1 MAHTAVTVKN
11 ITTEEELESFIE
23 AIFKDF
29 KEFETTKIHF
39 DNNLFKIHLKIKG
52 DKYNATIT
60 TSVMK
65 YILDIQNCFYKLFQQ
80 YTGKEP
86 NKAERQRLE
95 IVATVNSGSSDI
107 VTLLIEQCNVIQE
120 AIKNMTGTQTFA
132 TLIAGISVFLLV
144 KIYNR
149 RADSYDKKIAAEA
162 ELQKQKLQNERDRE
176 LFDTMLESVKILVDG
191 RTRSLKNLAKIDG
204 AAEMEV
210 DDHPITKGEL
220 SERIKNLAVTEEEMI
235 ATEIGDYKI
244 SEITMNFEKS
254 SAKATL
260 INNTTTEVFHNVVI
274 QPKSI
279 IDGSYTI
286 LKKAQDKE
294 LVTLQLITVRKN
306 NKLVR
311 ATFDK
316 LLPYDQ
322 SLHKA

>member
-1 MAHTAVTVKN
+1 MPHTEVTVKN

-29 KEFETTKIHF
+29 KEFEATEIHF
-39 DNNLFKIHLKIKG
+39 DKNLFKIHLKIKG

-65 YILDIQNCFYKLFQQ
+65 YILDIQNCFYKLFKQ
-80 YTGKEP
+80 YTGKMP

-132 TLIAGISVFLLV
+132 TLIVGLAVLLLI

-162 ELQKQKLQNERDRE
+162 ELQKQKLQNQRDRDC
-176 LFDTMLESVKILVDG
+176 FDSMLESVKILVDG
-191 RTRSLKNLAKIDG
+191 RTQSLKNLVKIDG

-210 DDHPITKGEL
+210 DDHQITKGEI
-220 SERIKNLAVTEEEMI
+220 SERIKNLTIPEEEMI

-260 INNTTTEVFHNVVI
+260 INSKTAEIFHNVVI

-279 IDGSYTI
+279 IDGSYTF
-286 LKKAQDKE
+286 LKRAQDKE

-306 NKLVR
+306 NELIR

-316 LLPYDQ
+316 LLTHD
-322 SLHKA
+322 